1 MRNGTGS
8 LGLVTNGAERTR
20 WKIRSDRTVGETP
33 HIRLSIA
40 SLELADGTQFDQYVM
55 RLPRCAMTVVLDEA
69 AERVLL
75 IWRHRFIIDRWL
87 WELPGGYI
95 DPGEDGIAAAAREV
109 EEETGYRPRS
119 LEPILTFQPMAGS
132 ADSAHELYLA
142 RGADRV
148 GAPLADEA
156 EEVRWIPLAELPGLI
171 ATGQIV
177 GAATI
182 IGAQHALL
190 AAG

>member
-1 MRNGTGS
+1 MTH
-8 LGLVTNGAERTR
+8 GAERTR
-20 WKIRSDRTVGETP
+20 WKIRSDRLVDETP
-33 HIRLSIA
+33 QVRLSIA
-40 SLELADGTQFDQYVM
+40 SLELASGLTFEQYVM
-55 RLPRCAMTVVLDEA
+55 RLPRCAMTVVLDDA
-69 AERVLL
+69 AERILL
-75 IWRHRFIIDRWL
+75 IWRHRFVIDRWM

-119 LEPILTFQPMAGS
+119 IEPILTFQPMAGS

-148 GAPLADEA
+148 GVPLADEA
-156 EEVRWIPLAELPGLI
+156 EEVRWIPLADLPGLI
-171 ATGQIV
+171 ATGQIL

-190 AAG
+190 AAGTSLR

>member
-1 MRNGTGS
+1 
-8 LGLVTNGAERTR
+8 VTQGAERTR
-20 WKIRSDRTVGETP
+20 WKIRSDRLVDETP
-33 HIRLSIA
+33 QVRLSIA
-40 SLELADGTQFDQYVM
+40 SLELTSGFTFEQYVM
-55 RLPRCAMTVVLDEA
+55 RLPRCAMTVVLDQTA
-69 AERVLL
+69 KRMLL

-119 LEPILTFQPMAGS
+119 IEPILTFQPMTGS

-156 EEVRWIPLAELPGLI
+156 EEVRWIPLADLPSLI
-171 ATGQIV
+171 AAGEIL

-182 IGAQHALL
+182 IGVQHALL
-190 AAG
+190 TADPSLR

>member
-1 MRNGTGS
+1 
-8 LGLVTNGAERTR
+8 V
-20 WKIRSDRTVGETP
+20 DETP

-40 SLELADGTQFDQYVM
+40 SLELADGRQFDQYVM
-55 RLPRCAMTVVLDEA
+55 RLPRCAMSVVLDEA

-119 LEPILTFQPMAGS
+119 IEHVLTFQPMTGS

-142 RGADRV
+142 RGAERV
-148 GAPLADEA
+148 GTPLADEA
-156 EEVRWIPLAELPGLI
+156 EEVRWIPLADLPGLI
-171 ATGQIV
+171 ATGEIV

-190 AAG
+190 TAAQRAR

>member
-1 MRNGTGS
+1 MDENPR
-8 LGLVTNGAERTR
+8 
-20 WKIRSDRTVGETP
+20 
-33 HIRLSIA
+33 IRLSVA
-40 SLELADGTQFDQYVM
+40 SLELADGTVFDQYVM

-75 IWRHRFIIDRWL
+75 IWRHRFITGRWL

-109 EEETGYRPRS
+109 EETGYRPRAV
-119 LEPILTFQPMAGS
+119 EHVLTFQPMAGS
-132 ADSAHELYLA
+132 ADSAHELYQA

-171 ATGQIV
+171 ATGEIL

-182 IGAQHALL
+182 IGVQHALL
-190 AAG
+190 TAAQRAR

>member
-1 MRNGTGS
+1 M
-8 LGLVTNGAERTR
+8 
-20 WKIRSDRTVGETP
+20 DETP
-33 HIRLSIA
+33 QVRLSIA
-40 SLELADGTQFDQYVM
+40 SLELASGLTFEQYVM
-55 RLPRCAMTVVLDEA
+55 RLPRCAMTVVLDDA
-69 AERVLL
+69 AERILL
-75 IWRHRFIIDRWL
+75 IWRHRFIIDRWM

-119 LEPILTFQPMAGS
+119 IEPIMTFQPMAGS

-148 GAPLADEA
+148 GVPLADEA
-156 EEVRWIPLAELPGLI
+156 EEVRWIPLADLPGLI
-171 ATGQIV
+171 ATGQIL

-190 AAG
+190 AAGTSLR

>member
-1 MRNGTGS
+1 
-8 LGLVTNGAERTR
+8 VTQGAERTR
-20 WKIRSDRTVGETP
+20 WKIRSDRLVDETP
-33 HIRLSIA
+33 QVRLSIA
-40 SLELADGTQFDQYVM
+40 SLELASGLTFEQYVM
-55 RLPRCAMTVVLDEA
+55 RLPRCAMTVVLDDA
-69 AERVLL
+69 AERILL
-75 IWRHRFIIDRWL
+75 IWRHRFVIDRWM

-119 LEPILTFQPMAGS
+119 IEPIMTFQPMAGS

-148 GAPLADEA
+148 GVPLADEA
-156 EEVRWIPLAELPGLI
+156 EEVRWIPLADLPGLI
-171 ATGQIV
+171 ATGQIL

-190 AAG
+190 AAGTSLR

>member
-1 MRNGTGS
+1 M
-8 LGLVTNGAERTR
+8 TNGAERTR
-20 WKIRSDRTVGETP
+20 WKIRSDRLVDETP
-33 HIRLSIA
+33 QVRLSIA

-75 IWRHRFIIDRWL
+75 IWRHRFITGRWL

-95 DPGEDGIAAAAREV
+95 DRGEDGVAAAAREV

-119 LEPILTFQPMAGS
+119 VERVLTFQPMAGS

-182 IGAQHALL
+182 IGAQLALL
-190 AAG
+190 TAGQRALTRPRFR

>member
-1 MRNGTGS
+1 MTK
-8 LGLVTNGAERTR
+8 GAERTR
-20 WKIRSDRTVGETP
+20 WKIRSDRVVDENP
-33 HIRLSIA
+33 RIRLSVA

-55 RLPRCAMTVVLDEA
+55 RLPRCAMTVVMDEA
-69 AERVLL
+69 AERILL
-75 IWRHRFIIDRWL
+75 IWRHRFILDRWL

-95 DPGEDGIAAAAREV
+95 DPGEDGAAAAAREV
-109 EEETGYRPRS
+109 EEETGYRVRS
-119 LEPILTFQPMAGS
+119 VEHVLTFQPMAGS

-148 GAPLADEA
+148 GTPLADEA
-156 EEVRWIPLAELPGLI
+156 EEVQWIPLAELPGLI
-171 ATGQIV
+171 ATGKIV

-190 AAG
+190 TARRAR

>member
-1 MRNGTGS
+1 MTKD
-8 LGLVTNGAERTR
+8 AERTR
-20 WKIRSDRTVGETP
+20 WKIRSDRTVDETP
-33 HIRLSIA
+33 QVRLSIA
-40 SLELADGTQFDQYVM
+40 SLELANGFTFEQYVM
-55 RLPRCAMTVVLDEA
+55 RLPRCAMTVVLDDA
-69 AERVLL
+69 AERILL
-75 IWRHRFIIDRWL
+75 IWRHRFILDRWM

-95 DPGEDGIAAAAREV
+95 DPGEDGIAASAREV

-119 LEPILTFQPMAGS
+119 IEPVLTFQPMAGS

-148 GAPLADEA
+148 GTPMADEA
-156 EEVRWIPLAELPGLI
+156 EKVRWIPLAELPGLI
-171 ATGQIV
+171 ATGKIL

-190 AAG
+190 TAENASRTVR

>member
-1 MRNGTGS
+1 MVDANPRF
-8 LGLVTNGAERTR
+8 
-20 WKIRSDRTVGETP
+20 
-33 HIRLSIA
+33 RLSVTT
-40 SLELADGTQFDQYVM
+40 LELPDGTVFDQYVVRM
-55 RLPRCAMTVVLDEA
+55 PRCAMTVVLDEA
-69 AERVLL
+69 AERMLL
-75 IWRHRFIIDRWL
+75 IWRHRFIIDRWM

-95 DPGEDGIAAAAREV
+95 DPGEDGRTAAAREV

-119 LEPILTFQPMAGS
+119 IEPVLAFQPMAGS

-142 RGADRV
+142 RGADRI

-156 EEVRWIPLAELPGLI
+156 EEVRWIPLAELSGLI
-171 ATGQIV
+171 ATGQII

-190 AAG
+190 TAGQPPR